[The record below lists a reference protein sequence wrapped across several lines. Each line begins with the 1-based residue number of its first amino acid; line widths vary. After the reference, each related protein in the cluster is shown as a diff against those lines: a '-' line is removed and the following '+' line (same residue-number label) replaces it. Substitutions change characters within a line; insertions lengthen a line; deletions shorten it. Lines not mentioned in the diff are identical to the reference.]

1 VQLYFPKENKYR
13 DEHGELTELGYL
25 WHIRNAA
32 VVVAVL
38 ISILFIA
45 SLVTGIVQAHEIS
58 QLTSQ
63 LNQVTSALSALGS

>member
-1 VQLYFPKENKYR
+1 MQLYFPKENKYR
-13 DEHGELTELGYL
+13 DEHDELTELGYL
-25 WHIRNAA
+25 RQIRNAA

-58 QLTSQ
+58 QLLSYLNQATSTSQ
-63 LNQVTSALSALGS
+63 LP